1 LKTNDSINDSKK
13 FNEDDSIIQI
23 LPGFAQSYLKNT
35 SQQVDDSAMNP
46 ITSELFQAQQ
56 AVGLTTA
63 FGAES
68 LI

>member
-1 LKTNDSINDSKK
+1 
-13 FNEDDSIIQI
+13 
-23 LPGFAQSYLKNT
+23 
-35 SQQVDDSAMNP
+35 MNP

-68 LI
+68 LIQPINYLPEVTNDFLIQEIEEVNVSGTS

>member
-1 LKTNDSINDSKK
+1 
-13 FNEDDSIIQI
+13 
-23 LPGFAQSYLKNT
+23 
-35 SQQVDDSAMNP
+35 MNP